1 MKLSIISDTHFGD
14 DTCQLVT
21 QQPLGGIGPGPK
33 YQDFINAAGKD
44 NDYLIL
50 VGDVFDFSIAS
61 YEKAY
66 TYGKAFFK
74 LIQGDGVAKEIIYVA
89 GNHDADIWHILQ
101 HQRSVINKILKGK
114 PPERFQHSVAGIID
128 DRKATSASQAGL
140 TLDKTTVQPGP
151 GPKYAG
157 MFLDEITVDRPV
169 ASQPPSGKATFFN
182 FVYPNLY
189 ILTDNGTALVTHG
202 QYLEAAWAIIG
213 ELGSTIAYDDLK
225 VGKVDV
231 EEMVEMNFPLNQ
243 LLCTGVGQAG
253 VLTDVVRQIQVDVKN
268 HNLKRLTKYLD
279 RLEKQ
284 IGIAKRFIWPIGWF
298 VNFGIGKA
306 KRALLDKI
314 GGVGQARNNNGFLS
328 DDDSL
333 RRLERFY
340 QSTLLEIEDINK
352 RANRNIPAPLRIIY
366 GHTHCPRS
374 WDNPETISKPSSL
387 RPWLLLSNSGGWVVE
402 GNAFCGAEVFTY
414 ETGIGFGSVSI
425 R

>member
-1 MKLSIISDTHFGD
+1 MKIAITCDTHFGD
-14 DTCQLVT
+14 DSCQLVT
-21 QQPLGGIGPGPK
+21 QQALGGIGAGPK
-33 YQDFINAAGKD
+33 YQAFLEAVGTA

-50 VGDVFDFSIAS
+50 VGDVFDFSIAP
-61 YEKAY
+61 YERAY

-74 LIQGDGVAKEIIYVA
+74 LIQGDEVAKEIIYVA
-89 GNHDADIWHILQ
+89 GNHDADIWHVLQ

-128 DRKATSASQAGL
+128 DRKATSATQSGL
-140 TLDKTTVQPGP
+140 TLDKTTVRPGP

-157 MFLDEITVDRPV
+157 MFLDEITMDRVV
-169 ASQPPSGKATFFN
+169 ASQPLSGKATFFN
-182 FVYPNLY
+182 FVYPNVY
-189 ILTDNGTALVTHG
+189 ILTDNSTVLVTHG

-213 ELGSTIAYDDLK
+213 ELGPTIAYDDLK
-225 VGKVDV
+225 AGEVDV

-253 VLTDVVRQIQVDVKN
+253 ILTDLVRQIQVDVKN
-268 HNLKRLTKYLD
+268 HNLKRVTKYLD

-284 IGIAKRFIWPIGWF
+284 IAIAKHFIWPIRWF

-306 KRALLDKI
+306 KRAVLDEI
-314 GGVGQARNNNGFLS
+314 GSAGEARNNNCFLN
-328 DDDSL
+328 DDSVL

-352 RANRNIPAPLRIIY
+352 RTNRNIPVPMRIIY

-374 WDNPETISKPSSL
+374 WDNPEAISKPSSL
-387 RPWLLLSNSGGWVVE
+387 PSGLLLSNGGGWVVE
-402 GNAFCGAEVFTY
+402 DKQFCGAEVFTY
-414 ETGIGFGSVSI
+414 DTENGFRSKTV